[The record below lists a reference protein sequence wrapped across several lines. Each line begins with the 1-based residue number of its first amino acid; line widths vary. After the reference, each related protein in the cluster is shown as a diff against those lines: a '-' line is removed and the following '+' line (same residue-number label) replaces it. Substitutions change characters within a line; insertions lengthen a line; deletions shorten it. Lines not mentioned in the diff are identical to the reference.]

1 MCTRLIA
8 SEWGFWC
15 CLIFA
20 HMGDS
25 I

>member
-8 SEWGFWC
+8 SEWGCWC
-15 CLIFA
+15 CLIFV